1 MTNPDQ
7 KGSVELITHAKN
19 SVSDIGN
26 NGFISGYASLFDIAD
41 LSNDI
46 VEKGA
51 FKNSLNGTQSRK
63 IQLLFQH
70 DPDQPIGH
78 WNKIVEDNKG
88 LYVEGRLTLDNAKA
102 RDIHALLLSGALE
115 GLSIGFK
122 TKRSRKDLETGARHI
137 LEAELW
143 EISIVTFPMLPSAR
157 IDHAKSAKLNR
168 INFDGQIAQIIRSAS
183 ARF

>member
-1 MTNPDQ
+1 ME
-7 KGSVELITHAKN
+7 VVTHAKN
-19 SVSDIGN
+19 LVSDVEE
-26 NGFISGYASLFDIAD
+26 NGFISGYASVFDIAD

-51 FKNSLNGTQSRK
+51 FKNSLNNAHLRK

-70 DPDQPIGH
+70 DPNQPIGH
-78 WNKIVEDNKG
+78 WIKIIEDNKG
-88 LYVEGRLTLDNAKA
+88 LYVEGKLTLDNAKA
-102 RDIHALLLSGALE
+102 KDIHALLLSGALE

-122 TKRSRKDLETGARHI
+122 TKRSRKDLSTGARHI

-157 IDHAKSAKLNR
+157 IDKAKDADLKP

-183 ARF
+183 ARL